1 MSLPLA
7 AFRLL
12 LTGGGQARQF
22 QTAVYGRR
30 WICRHAAAG
39 TRRRSHG
46 PGRAAVSV
54 HLTPP
59 VEALL
64 PQPILAPKLGFVSKE
79 KFIISLTG
87 IGTRCI

>member
-7 AFRLL
+7 AVRLL
-12 LTGGGQARQF
+12 LTGGGQARQL
-22 QTAVYGRR
+22 QAAVYGRR
-30 WICRHAAAG
+30 RIGRHAAGA
-39 TRRRSHG
+39 RRRSHG
-46 PGRAAVSV
+46 PGRSAVSV

-79 KFIISLTG
+79 NLS
-87 IGTRCI
+87 